1 MSDTTIPT
9 YAYSTY
15 TTSIENDN
23 NTTQQSNISSLGKDS
38 FLKLLVA
45 QLKNQDP
52 LNPMEDKETIA
63 QMAQFSS
70 LEQMQNLNK
79 NMSESQTGIQEALE
93 LLNYSSIVN
102 HGELL
107 DKITSIED
115 AVKAYIEQSD
125 EPEEL
130 DEPV

>member
-93 LLNYSSIVN
+93 LLNYSSTVN
-102 HGELL
+102 SKELL

-115 AVKAYIEQSD
+115 AVKAYVEQT
-125 EPEEL
+125 EEL
-130 DEPV
+130 EEPV

>member
-9 YAYSTY
+9 YAYAT
-15 TTSIENDN
+15 ENTKTVNDT
-23 NTTQQSNISSLGKDS
+23 NTTQQDSISSLGKDS

-70 LEQMQNLNK
+70 LEQMKNLNK
-79 NMSESQTGIQEALE
+79 TMSDSQGGIQETLD
-93 LLNYSSIVN
+93 LLNNSNTTGQVEILN
-102 HGELL
+102 KL
-107 DKITSIED
+107 TSIES
-115 AVKAYIEQSD
+115 ALKAY
-125 EPEEL
+125 L
-130 DEPV
+130 DQGE

>member
-9 YAYSTY
+9 YTY
-15 TTSIENDN
+15 NTSNTNTTNNN
-23 NTTQQSNISSLGKDS
+23 NTTEQSSFNSLGKDS

-79 NMSESQTGIQEALE
+79 TLTESQAGIKEALDV
-93 LLNYSSIVN
+93 LNINNSFNQEEVL
-102 HGELL
+102 EKL
-107 DKITSIED
+107 TSIEN
-115 AVKAYIEQSD
+115 ALNAYLEQS
-125 EPEEL
+125 
-130 DEPV
+130 